1 MMQFIRKHW
10 VGFLVASGATAWEV
24 ITWIYERDWNF
35 VISLLVDAY
44 HALFLRIDIP
54 LWVLFTLLFLC
65 LSSVAVFD
73 AIKDWNK
80 KRKLPKTKV
89 LTKLQS
95 KALHSFKHLDDGYAH
110 TLASLANALEVSNG
124 EAREILA
131 FLHTNDLIEETL
143 DSFLED
149 EKAYVITDRGALV
162 GIA

>member
-1 MMQFIRKHW
+1 MMQFIRRHW

-54 LWVLFTLLFLC
+54 LWVIFTLVFICLFG
-65 LSSVAVFD
+65 VAMFD
-73 AIKDWNK
+73 AFKDWNK
-80 KRKLPKTKV
+80 KRRLPKAKI

-95 KALHSFKHLDDGYAH
+95 KALRSFKDLDDGYVH
-110 TLASLANALEVSNG
+110 TLATLTNALEVSNG

-131 FLHTNDLIEETL
+131 FLHTNGLIEETL

-149 EKAYVITDRGALV
+149 EKAYVITHRGALV
-162 GIA
+162 GKA